1 MGFLEYV
8 VGFVVFI
15 ALYAA
20 FVWRQARRKL
30 TALRKLIRKHL
41 KTLVLKRARGLA
53 RDDYGTIVD
62 SGWSKEIAYFY
73 DNVVPAHLRTDHDLP
88 DVAALIEHEIGRLP
102 ARTLEQW
109 TMADRNDIA
118 SGEDFEFH
126 IAEELEDFGWIVRRT
141 GRSGDQGADLVAEK
155 GGVSVA
161 VQCKLYSQPVG
172 NKAVQEAIAAQR
184 FYATDFAAVV
194 SNAAFT
200 KAATRLAQSADVLL
214 VHTSDVDKLDHLADG
229 EAVMAPTDE
238 WSRSP

>member
-1 MGFLEYV
+1 MEYV
-8 VGFVVFI
+8 FGIAVFI

-30 TALRKLIRKHL
+30 NALRKLIRKHL
-41 KTLVLKRARGLA
+41 KTLVVKRARGLA

-73 DNVVPAHLRTDHDLP
+73 DNVVPAHLRTDHDLA
-88 DVAALIEHEIGRLP
+88 DVTGLIEREIARLP
-102 ARTLEQW
+102 AGTLEQW

-126 IAEELEDFGWIVRRT
+126 VAGQLEDFGWMVRRT
-141 GRSGDQGADLVAEK
+141 GSSGDQGADLVAEK
-155 GGVSVA
+155 DGVSVA

-184 FYATDFAAVV
+184 YYATDFAAVI
-194 SNAAFT
+194 SNAPFT
-200 KAATRLAQSADVLL
+200 KAATRLAQSAAVLL
-214 VHTSDVDKLDHLADG
+214 LHTSDLDKLDHLADG
-229 EAVMAPTDE
+229 EPVVEPAAE